1 MVKKTVY
8 LKVQIVLF
16 FSEAFIIK
24 LLKRR
29 EILLLLSK
37 NVCLSVGPE

>member
-1 MVKKTVY
+1 M
-8 LKVQIVLF
+8 LKNSLF
-16 FSEAFIIK
+16 KITNSSLLFRSFIIK

-37 NVCLSVGPE
+37 KVCLSVGPE